1 MTLIERKQKLLQR
14 LETVF
19 DEHLINEIEQLLD
32 QKEQKNDILY
42 FSSELKGKIDRALE
56 RMKAGKGVSDEEM
69 KKRFAKWLA
78 PER

>member
-32 QKEQKNDILY
+32 QKEQKKRYLIL
-42 FSSELKGKIDRALE
+42 FFGIKRKDRPCFGTNE
-56 RMKAGKGVSDEEM
+56 SR
-69 KKRFAKWLA
+69 KRSF
-78 PER
+78 

>member
-1 MTLIERKQKLLQR
+1 MTLIERKQQLIQR

-32 QKEQKNDILY
+32 QKEQENEVLY

-56 RMKAGKGVSDEEM
+56 RMKAGKGVSDDDM
-69 KKRFAKWLA
+69 KKRFAKWLV
-78 PER
+78 PEQ

>member
-69 KKRFAKWLA
+69 KKRFVKWLA
-78 PER
+78 PEQ

>member
-1 MTLIERKQKLLQR
+1 MTLIERKQHLIQR
-14 LETVF
+14 LQTVL

-42 FSSELKGKIDRALE
+42 FSSELKGKIDCALE

-69 KKRFAKWLA
+69 KKKFAKWLT
-78 PER
+78 PEQ

>member
-1 MTLIERKQKLLQR
+1 MTLIERKQKHLQR

-78 PER
+78 PEQ

>member
-32 QKEQKNDILY
+32 QKVQKNDILY

-78 PER
+78 PEQ

>member
-78 PER
+78 PEQ

>member
-56 RMKAGKGVSDEEM
+56 RMKAGKGVSDEKI

-78 PER
+78 PEQ

>member
-1 MTLIERKQKLLQR
+1 MTLIERKKKLLQR

-78 PER
+78 PEQ

>member
-56 RMKAGKGVSDEEM
+56 RMKAGKGVSDEDM

-78 PER
+78 PEQ

>member
-32 QKEQKNDILY
+32 QREQKNDILY

-78 PER
+78 PEQ

>member
-42 FSSELKGKIDRALE
+42 FSPELKGKIDRALE

-78 PER
+78 PEQ

>member
-14 LETVF
+14 LETLF
-19 DEHLINEIEQLLD
+19 DEHHINEIEQLLD

-78 PER
+78 PEQ